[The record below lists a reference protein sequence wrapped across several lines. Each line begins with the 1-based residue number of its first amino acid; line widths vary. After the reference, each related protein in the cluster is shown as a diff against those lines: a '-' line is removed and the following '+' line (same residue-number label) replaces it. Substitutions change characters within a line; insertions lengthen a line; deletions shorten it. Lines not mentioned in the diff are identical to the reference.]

1 MNVIFIVFL
10 ATLVSI
16 LPTNS
21 VYGEST
27 KVNISGRD
35 CKKLIQH
42 RARSDVNFKPGVDVR
57 GRKVIGADL
66 NSRMKLKFP
75 TKIEF
80 NIGFNPLKGSAASR
94 FGETSATVGKVKYNI
109 SKNSFSFNG
118 KPLNEKAL
126 DALAAKC
133 KSAAK

>member
-57 GRKVIGADL
+57 GRKVIVADL

-80 NIGFNPLKGSAASR
+80 KIGFNPLKGSAASR

>member
-1 MNVIFIVFL
+1 MNFIFIVFL
-10 ATLVSI
+10 ATLVII
-16 LPTNS
+16 LPTAS
-21 VYGEST
+21 VFAEST

-42 RARSDVNFKPGVDVR
+42 RARSDVNFNPGVDVR
-57 GRKVIGADL
+57 GRKVIDADL

-75 TKIEF
+75 TEIEF

-94 FGETSATVGKVKYNI
+94 FGETSVTVGKVKYDI
-109 SKNSFSFNG
+109 SKNSFSFDG

-126 DALAAKC
+126 NALAAKC
-133 KSAAK
+133 RSAAK